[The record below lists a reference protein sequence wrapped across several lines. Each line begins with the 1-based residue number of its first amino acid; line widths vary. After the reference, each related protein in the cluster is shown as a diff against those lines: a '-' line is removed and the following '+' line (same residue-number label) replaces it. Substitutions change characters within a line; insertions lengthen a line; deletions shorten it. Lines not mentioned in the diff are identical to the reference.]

1 MKNGKAGLFRP
12 GFVAL
17 RDTPVTPQAGLRARE
32 WMKVHPD
39 GGSPS
44 HVVGLQTQWHLT
56 HYSHLPLRGQ
66 RRNCLAL

>member
-17 RDTPVTPQAGLRARE
+17 RDTPVTLQAGLRARE

-44 HVVGLQTQWHLT
+44 HVADIGHSGT
-56 HYSHLPLRGQ
+56 
-66 RRNCLAL
+66 

>member
-1 MKNGKAGLFRP
+1 MAGLFRP

-32 WMKVHPD
+32 WMSVHPD
-39 GGSPS
+39 GESPS
-44 HVVGLQTQWHLT
+44 HVIGLQTQWRMT
-56 HYSHLPLRGQ
+56 HFSHLPLRGQ